1 MRGKLV
7 KVAITGAT
15 GVIGRAAVATLVA
28 EGIEV
33 RALARSEDKAEELT
47 AMGARPVRATLGDA
61 EGLRRLVEGA
71 DAVCNFATSV
81 PVGYAGALPGAWRT
95 NDRLRTEGSRRV
107 VEAARGAGVRRVV
120 QESVSFLYADRGD
133 AWVTESASL
142 DITRATEPA
151 AVAETHVQ
159 DYACGSRTGVVLRFG
174 LIVGDDPA
182 TRWQLRAA
190 RRGSP
195 IGLGRPDGWLHVIHT
210 DDLGPA
216 VLSALSAPSG
226 VYNVGAQPVRRAD
239 YVQAFADTVG
249 RPSAGFLGPVLSRL
263 AGARAEPLTRSLRVS
278 AEHFTETTGW
288 TPRRAAFGVSW
299 LGDAAVAVGVGS

>member
-1 MRGKLV
+1 M

-15 GVIGRAAVATLVA
+15 GVIGRAAVTALVA
-28 EGIEV
+28 AGHDV
-33 RALARSEDKAEELT
+33 RALARSEAKAELLA
-47 AMGARPVRATLGDA
+47 AMGAEPVRTSLGDP
-61 EGLRRLVEGA
+61 EGLHRLVDGA
-71 DAVCNFATSV
+71 DAVCNFATAI

-95 NDRLRTEGSRRV
+95 NDRLRIEGSQRG
-107 VEAARGAGVRRVV
+107 VEAARSAGVRRIV

-159 DYACGSRTGVVLRFG
+159 DYSCGSRTGVVLRFG
-174 LIVGDDPA
+174 LIVGEDPS
-182 TRWQLRAA
+182 TLWQLRAA

-195 IGLGRPDGWLHVIHT
+195 IGLGRPDGWLHAIHT

-216 VLSALSAPSG
+216 VIAALGAPSG
-226 VYNVGAQPVRRAD
+226 VYNVGAEPVRRAD
-239 YVQAFADTVG
+239 YVAAFADAVG
-249 RPSAGFLGPVLSRL
+249 RSEVGFLGPVLSRL

-278 AEHFTETTGW
+278 AEHFTASTGW
-288 TPRRAAFGVSW
+288 TPRRPVFGSSW
-299 LGDAAVAVGVGS
+299 LDAAAVSAGVAS

>member
-1 MRGKLV
+1 V

-15 GVIGRAAVATLVA
+15 GVIGRAAVSTLVEA
-28 EGIEV
+28 GHDV
-33 RALARSEDKAEELT
+33 HALARSDAKAELLT
-47 AMGARPVRATLGDA
+47 AMGARPVRTSLGDP
-61 EGLRRLVEGA
+61 EGLERFLVGT
-71 DAVCNFATSV
+71 DAVCNFATAI

-95 NDRLRTEGSRRV
+95 NDRLRTEGSQRV
-107 VEAARGAGVRRVV
+107 VEAARRAGVRRVV

-174 LIVGDDPA
+174 LIVGDDA
-182 TRWQLRAA
+182 STRWQLRAA

-195 IGLGRPDGWLHVIHT
+195 IGLGRPDGWLHPVHT

-216 VLSALSAPSG
+216 VLAALSAPSG
-226 VYNVGAQPVRRAD
+226 VYNVGSEPVRRSD
-239 YVQAFADTVG
+239 YVAAFAEAVG
-249 RPSAGFLGPVLSRL
+249 RPEVGFLGPVLSRL

-278 AEHFTETTGW
+278 AEHFTASTGW
-288 TPRRAAFGVSW
+288 APRRAVFGSSW
-299 LGDAAVAVGVGS
+299 LDEAAVAAGVAS